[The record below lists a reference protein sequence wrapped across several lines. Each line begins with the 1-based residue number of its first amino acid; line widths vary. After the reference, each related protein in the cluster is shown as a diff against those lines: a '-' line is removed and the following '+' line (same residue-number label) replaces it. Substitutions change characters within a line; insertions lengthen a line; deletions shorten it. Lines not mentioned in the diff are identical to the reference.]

1 MKQTYFSEYET
12 VLYDTN
18 NITHDITHAQT
29 FHKRPSFMNENDNL
43 YKYIQIPY
51 NTEIRKLKLNK
62 LKNYT
67 TKEKLIISNL

>member
-18 NITHDITHAQT
+18 NITHAQT